1 MIDRPHTTPDLHSG
15 LHSDTR
21 PDSTRIAPAT
31 GEPQASYPKPERLV
45 TGNPRRDTWE
55 GVSTPLAGAQRLH
68 SGVWRC
74 EPGRWRIAFGPSQQE
89 VFTVLE
95 GLCRVHTEGGDFKE
109 VGPGEALHIPAG
121 FRGEFEVIEAVLKTY
136 VTVDAE

>member
-1 MIDRPHTTPDLHSG
+1 MAHHPHAGPD
-15 LHSDTR
+15 T
-21 PDSTRIAPAT
+21 TRIAPAA
-31 GEPQASYPKPERLV
+31 GEPQVSHPRPERRV
-45 TGNPRRDTWE
+45 AGDPRRDTWE
-55 GVSTPLAGAQRLH
+55 GVFTPLAGAQRLS

-74 EPGRWRIAFGPSQQE
+74 EPGRWRIAFGPAQQE

-136 VTVDAE
+136 VTVDAD